1 MTVIFIAL
9 PIIALG
15 SIRMV
20 PSASS
25 AVVCDFSLCRF
36 ETENV
41 CRHLEARGVEP
52 LSSKQSTQ
60 TSTCLSGDEV

>member
-1 MTVIFIAL
+1 MTVMFIAL

-15 SIRMV
+15 SVRTV

-25 AVVCDFSLCRF
+25 AVICDLSLCRF
-36 ETENV
+36 ETESI
-41 CRHLEARGVEP
+41 CQHLEARGVEP